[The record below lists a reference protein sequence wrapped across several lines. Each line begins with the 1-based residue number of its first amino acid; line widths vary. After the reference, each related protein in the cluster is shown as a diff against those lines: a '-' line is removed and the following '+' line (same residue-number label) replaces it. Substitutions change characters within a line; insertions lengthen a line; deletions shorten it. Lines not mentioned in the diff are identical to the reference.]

1 MTPNI
6 PIPTDN
12 IYKFYASF
20 GFVLLIAALVS
31 FVYVHNSTNE
41 KVLAWVTNISKLE
54 NSQKITKYEEEQIDL
69 YKKLIEVSKKDKKL
83 FSNVLLTTSVLGLFV
98 SGFGF
103 YKWEKE
109 IQPRDDKLT
118 ELKIKQLENELRRS
132 SNKKFQRTRYT
143 RR

>member
-41 KVLAWVTNISKLE
+41 KVIAWVTNISKLK
-54 NSQKITKYEEEQIDL
+54 NNQKITKHEEDQIDL
-69 YKKLIEVSKKDKKL
+69 YNNLIEASQKDKQL
-83 FSNVLLTTSVLGLFV
+83 FSNVLLTTSIIGLFV

-118 ELKIKQLENELRRS
+118 ELKIKQLENDLKQF
-132 SNKKFQRTRYT
+132 SNKKFHRTRYT